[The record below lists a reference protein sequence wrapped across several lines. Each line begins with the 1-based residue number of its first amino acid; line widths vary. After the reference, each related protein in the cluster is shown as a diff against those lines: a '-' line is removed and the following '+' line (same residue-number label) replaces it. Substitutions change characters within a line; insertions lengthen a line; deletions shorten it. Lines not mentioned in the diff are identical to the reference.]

1 MNLFVAQLL
10 TNTQNY
16 GQQTE
21 VFTPFSLVG
30 RTNKRRMR
38 NVH

>member
-1 MNLFVAQLL
+1 MNLFVTQLL

-21 VFTPFSLVG
+21 VFTPFSLGG